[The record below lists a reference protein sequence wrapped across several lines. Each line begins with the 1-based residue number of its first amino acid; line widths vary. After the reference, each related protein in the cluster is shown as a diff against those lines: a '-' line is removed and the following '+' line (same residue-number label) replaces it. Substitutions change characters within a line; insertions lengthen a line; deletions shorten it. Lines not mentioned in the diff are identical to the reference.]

1 MKFKK
6 LIVLMSVVFALLLIG
21 CEKNGPAEN
30 AGKKIDN
37 AVENAGDKMG
47 DAVEKTG
54 DKIKDMGD
62 SIKDSTN

>member
-1 MKFKK
+1 MKIKK
-6 LIVLMSVVFALLLIG
+6 MIVLISVVFALLLAG
-21 CEKNGPAEN
+21 CEKNGSAEN

-37 AVENAGDKMG
+37 AVESA
-47 DAVEKTG
+47 G